1 MGLTLDHL
9 VIAVRDLGRAEANHT
24 RLYGRRPSWRG
35 RHPAYGTANV
45 LYRLDNCYMELLA
58 LGELA
63 DPSDAEG
70 RGGRDPRPTTHDP
83 RPAEGWAGALRNH
96 LERHGEGVYAIA
108 LGTGDIDATVAAAR
122 AAGLDVQDPADGDG
136 VDTATGARRAWRNAR
151 IDPKGTRGV
160 RAFFIEHRSPP
171 EALPV
176 SKPLAGAPGL
186 VTGVDHTVVVS
197 SDLDA
202 SLALWRDALGLDLR
216 RTVDW
221 PPRPEPGRR
230 AERRLHFLRLGDSI
244 LELAGAPTSN
254 QRRAP
259 ALERS
264 EGTSDQLWG
273 VSYRVDNAADQIERL
288 RSAGVDVSDARN
300 GRADGTIVA
309 DLKPGFSHDVRT
321 LFIEREVVP

>member
-1 MGLTLDHL
+1 MGLTLDHI
-9 VIAVRDLGRAEANHT
+9 VIAVGDLAVAEANHT
-24 RLYGRRPSWRG
+24 RLYGRKPSWRG
-35 RHPAYGTANV
+35 KHPAYGTANV

-83 RPAEGWAGALRNH
+83 RPAEGWARARRTH
-96 LERHGEGVYAIA
+96 LERHGEGLYAVA
-108 LGTGDIDATVAAAR
+108 LGTNDIDATVAAAR
-122 AAGLDVQDPADGDG
+122 AASLDVQGPADGDG
-136 VDTATGARRAWRNAR
+136 VDTLTGARREWRNAR

-160 RAFFIEHRSPP
+160 RALFIEHRSPP
-171 EALPV
+171 GALPV
-176 SKPLAGAPGL
+176 SEPLAGVPGL
-186 VTGVDHTVVVS
+186 VTGVDHTVVTS

-244 LELAGAPTSN
+244 LELAGAGPAKDDGRTSDE
-254 QRRAP
+254 RP
-259 ALERS
+259 AA
-264 EGTSDQLWG
+264 SDQLWG
-273 VSYRVDNAADQIERL
+273 VSYRVDNVAAQVERL
-288 RSAGVDVSDARN
+288 RSAGVDVSDARD

-309 DLKPGFSHDVRT
+309 DLKPGFSHDMRT